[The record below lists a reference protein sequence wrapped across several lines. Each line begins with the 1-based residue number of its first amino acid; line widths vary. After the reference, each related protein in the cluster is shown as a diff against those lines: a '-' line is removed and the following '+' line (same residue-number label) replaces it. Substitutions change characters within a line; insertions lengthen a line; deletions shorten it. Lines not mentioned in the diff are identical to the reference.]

1 MGGSLP
7 RNFPINWCDG
17 KQNDLVRNWI
27 SFLLLAFAIFIWFE
41 DIWYLS
47 CGLILCLLL
56 IFLWLHNLIKFK
68 FYRVFMDEYSESMD
82 MIDSILTF
90 KGIPFERKKNQF
102 YVENVEIEL
111 NKYTVRRIGDFGT
124 QITIS
129 STDKMAKPLI
139 DSLMQKIDETF
150 LFE

>member
-1 MGGSLP
+1 
-7 RNFPINWCDG
+7 
-17 KQNDLVRNWI
+17 
-27 SFLLLAFAIFIWFE
+27 
-41 DIWYLS
+41 
-47 CGLILCLLL
+47 
-56 IFLWLHNLIKFK
+56 
-68 FYRVFMDEYSESMD
+68 